1 MVSAALDL
9 RDSDPAL
16 DKQAD
21 DDDDVDDDEL
31 EKRDAAEETSRT
43 NLRMAIWFE
52 WQLTFMLLF
61 VFISIWMWIGLQD
74 RLEKIAI

>member
-43 NLRMAIWFE
+43 NLRIAIWFE
-52 WQLTFMLLF
+52 W
-61 VFISIWMWIGLQD
+61 
-74 RLEKIAI
+74 

>member
-21 DDDDVDDDEL
+21 DDDDVDDDEF
-31 EKRDAAEETSRT
+31 EKRDAADETSRT
-43 NLRMAIWFE
+43 NLRMAIWYE
-52 WQLTFMLLF
+52 WHLTFMLLF
-61 VFISIWMWIGLQD
+61 VLYFHMDGIGLQQSW
-74 RLEKIAI
+74 KK